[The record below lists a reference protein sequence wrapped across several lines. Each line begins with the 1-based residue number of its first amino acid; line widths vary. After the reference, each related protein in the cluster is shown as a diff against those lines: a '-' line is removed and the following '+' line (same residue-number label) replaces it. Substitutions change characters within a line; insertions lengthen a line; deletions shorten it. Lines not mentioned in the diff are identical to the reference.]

1 MPTTQSPTLSNP
13 INNGIRRGSDKWG
26 SGSFGAPRGA
36 RQHNGVDISVSLG
49 EAVLSPIDAK
59 LVRIAYPYATD
70 LSLTGV
76 LLEGVGRHAGFTVK
90 IFYMAPEM
98 SKIGTQVVAGERI
111 GAAQSLLTK
120 YPGIRNHIHLEVR
133 QNGVVIDPQTL
144 IPTLH

>member
-13 INNGIRRGSDKWG
+13 INNGSRRVSDTWG
-26 SGSFGAPRGA
+26 SGAFGAPRGT
-36 RQHNGVDISVSLG
+36 RQHNGVDISASLG
-49 EAVLSPIDAK
+49 ETVLSPIDAK
-59 LVRIAYPYATD
+59 LVRVAYPYVTD

-98 SKIGTQVVAGERI
+98 SRIGTQVVAGERI